1 MNSDLTNVALSANAL
16 NLNNDE
22 EMCRLLDS
30 LLASTEPLDDLQ
42 CEQLKMLIVEYSL
55 SNQTKIARL
64 DTAMLVIDSL
74 VEIGNEEE
82 ACFIFKSPCDVLRYL
97 CFKQSGK
104 LYRTMPR
111 VLLKQDANFKKRIVV
126 EGEAKDA
133 KSQKAEVE
141 TMKALLEI
149 KYDSAL
155 CHRVA
160 IWMNSL
166 PISAEEGAREMLQ
179 HRSVW
184 ARVIRSLR
192 LSLYASRH
200 SMNHFADMLDIF
212 NHINMVLESLKQ
224 YPLHFVRSLYAALRV
239 DTQVMFD
246 ALEEVADQLPQDEIN
261 SLINAV
267 RRAEAG
273 EKLGMRS

>member
-30 LLASTEPLDDLQ
+30 LLASTELLDDLQ
-42 CEQLKMLIVEYSL
+42 CKQLKMLIVEYSL

-155 CHRVA
+155 CHR
-160 IWMNSL
+160 L
-166 PISAEEGAREMLQ
+166 
-179 HRSVW
+179 
-184 ARVIRSLR
+184 
-192 LSLYASRH
+192 
-200 SMNHFADMLDIF
+200 
-212 NHINMVLESLKQ
+212 
-224 YPLHFVRSLYAALRV
+224 AL
-239 DTQVMFD
+239 
-246 ALEEVADQLPQDEIN
+246 LN
-261 SLINAV
+261 N
-267 RRAEAG
+267 
-273 EKLGMRS
+273 